1 MRNSTP
7 LAIHLRI
14 IAGLTARSA
23 RSNIQLVTCAQHPK
37 TGISSL
43 RKMATYT
50 WYRPQQLLPA
60 TPSTVDSSA
69 AKAAINA
76 ICGKV

>member
-14 IAGLTARSA
+14 IAGLTARSY
-23 RSNIQLVTCAQHPK
+23 IQLVTCAQHPK

-50 WYRPQQLLPA
+50 WYRPQQLLPE